1 MAKQHGTPVDYFTD
15 GEPPVSTATAGTAQ
29 QPVPHGEPPATSA
42 TADTAQQPV
51 RLFNPVPTPGAATGT
66 NAYEVPGLPRRS

>member
-15 GEPPVSTATAGTAQ
+15 
-29 QPVPHGEPPATSA
+29 GEPPATSA

-66 NAYEVPGLPRRS
+66 NIV